1 MTNTVTSIP
10 ENFEKFMSLCDK
22 YGFHALHDA
31 LFSDP
36 QEYLDFD
43 RSLKGEFDY
52 PVKVISHLDLDAESS
67 FANAFNVD
75 INLLIFPNWTAL
87 EALIAEN
94 AMKRSFCK

>member
-1 MTNTVTSIP
+1 MANTIP

-31 LFSDP
+31 LFSEP
-36 QEYLDFD
+36 EEYLDSNGF
-43 RSLKGEFDY
+43 LKEEFDY

-67 FANAFNVD
+67 FANAFNLD
-75 INLLIFPNWTAL
+75 INLLISPNWPAL

-94 AMKRSFCK
+94 AMKRSFASK